1 MKTSRLSLGLFLAVI
16 AFAATASAQT
26 VTRSLILKPA
36 SSANTLTL
44 DVNGAIGTSYSLLLP
59 GGGNAAG
66 SPIMKISTAS
76 GNKSVSFG
84 QIDLTSNTALTGDIT
99 GILRADNGGTGIN
112 TPTAGA
118 ILFGNTAATMSQLPI
133 GAAGQELRVNAGGT
147 APVWTNSV
155 SNQSFNYTVT
165 GTETGFVSG
174 FVHFNTTATAGDATI
189 PAGVSYT
196 NASKLMINEITTTP
210 GAQAH
215 SVANKTATGFD
226 IYTAALSVGDV
237 LTVLVIN

>member
-1 MKTSRLSLGLFLAVI
+1 MKTSRNLFILVLAVI

-36 SSANTLTL
+36 GSLNTLTL
-44 DVNGAIGTSYSLLLP
+44 DVSGAIGTGYSLFLP
-59 GGGNAAG
+59 GTGNAAG
-66 SPIMKISTAS
+66 SPIMKVTTAS
-76 GNKSVSFG
+76 GNKTVSFG

-118 ILFGNTAATMSQLPI
+118 ILFGNNAAAMSQLGI
-133 GAAGQELRVNAGGT
+133 GTAGQELRVNAGGT

-155 SNQSFNYTVT
+155 SNQSFGYTVV
-165 GTETGFVSG
+165 GTEGGFGTG
-174 FVHFNTTATAGDATI
+174 FVHFNTVATPGDATI
-189 PAGVSYT
+189 PASVGYT
-196 NASKLMINEITTTP
+196 AASKIIMNLTTSTP
-210 GAQAH
+210 GAQSH
-215 SVANKTATGFD
+215 SVNNRTATGFD
-226 IYTAALSVGDV
+226 IYTAALSAGDV